1 MAQKKRLFDTPKHE
15 QSPEQRRFVA
25 LTEIAYTV
33 VDFGAAFCFVIG
45 SIFFFYESLMIPGT
59 WLFLVGSLLFAAKP
73 SIRLWRELKLL
84 EMGDYKDLAQRKQS

>member
-1 MAQKKRLFDTPKHE
+1 MTRSKRLFDTPKHE
-15 QSPEQRRFVA
+15 QTPEQRRFVA

-45 SIFFFYESLMIPGT
+45 SILFFYDSLATAAT
-59 WLFLVGSLLFAAKP
+59 WLFLIGSVLFAAKP

>member
-1 MAQKKRLFDTPKHE
+1 MAKSNFIFDTPSHE
-15 QSPEQRRFVA
+15 QTPEQRRFVA

-59 WLFLVGSLLFAAKP
+59 WLFLIGSLLFAAKP